1 MPAQF
6 RTWTLVCLFS
16 AVIAVAAS
24 ASGADEYTIDPAHT
38 GVTFKIS
45 HLGLSWTHGRF
56 DDVSGRFVVD
66 SADPAA
72 CLFELTINAESI
84 DTATRK
90 RDDHLRSPD
99 FFNVK
104 QFPVMTF
111 KSTAVQPTK
120 DGYEVTGDFTMHGA
134 TRPLTLKLV
143 GGKTAEFPKGVH
155 RTGYSAEFVIKRSQF
170 GITKFAEAVGDNVY
184 VEISFEGTQKK

>member
-1 MPAQF
+1 MPTRF
-6 RTWTLVCLFS
+6 RTCTLLTLFI
-16 AVIAVAAS
+16 AVIGVAAI
-24 ASGADEYTIDPAHT
+24 ARGADEYTIDPAHT

-56 DDVSGRFVVD
+56 DDVSGRF
-66 SADPAA
+66 AIDPQDPSG
-72 CLFELTINAESI
+72 CSFELTMNAEGI
-84 DTATRK
+84 DTANHK

-104 QFPVMTF
+104 QFPTLTF
-111 KSTAVQPTK
+111 KSTAVTPIK

-143 GGKTAEFPKGVH
+143 GGKTAEFPKNVR

-170 GITKFAEAVGDNVY
+170 GITKFAESVGDNVY
-184 VEISFEGTQKK
+184 VEISFEGTKKK